1 MILVLLLENGSAGRQ
16 RLIVKTTTTTTTR
29 AAIFRAIG
37 PVEGVIEVSAAVG
50 ATLPLQRRRIRRG
63 EGVVRTDAV

>member
-1 MILVLLLENGSAGRQ
+1 MILVLLLENGSAHRQ
-16 RLIVKTTTTTTTR
+16 RLIVKTTTTTR

-37 PVEGVIEVSAAVG
+37 PVEGVIEVGAAVG